1 MIYEI
6 GCTITTSLMAL
17 PAMKLIQI
25 QSQPGTINKQ
35 SKHSPPTASQSD
47 SSPTVPSKFLS
58 KKTNNQTGSRDDSKF
73 DQRRVVVACHMKK
86 LRTRAPQTLTLNNY
100 LIQI

>member
-1 MIYEI
+1 
-6 GCTITTSLMAL
+6 MAL

-58 KKTNNQTGSRDDSKF
+58 KKTNNQTGFRDDSKF
-73 DQRRVVVACHMKK
+73 DQRQVVVALPYEEAENKS
-86 LRTRAPQTLTLNNY
+86 TSNINFE
-100 LIQI
+100 